1 MKRLSAGVAAMV
13 FFCTFATS
21 AQSEEVTIGEHS
33 VNIPQDLSQ
42 ESQNLVKQYAP
53 AIPDLC
59 PGFAKYQGE
68 FESFSIQDNYNIDV
82 VFKIP
87 DAAGGIPGDFVA
99 YGHTCYFG
107 ISRDGKKLV
116 IPKSACQSVCLDRDM
131 FDKDIENLV
140 IPLK

>member
-13 FFCTFATS
+13 LLCAFATS

-33 VNIPQDLSQ
+33 VSIPQDLSQ
-42 ESQNLVKQYAP
+42 ESQNLVKQYAQT
-53 AIPDLC
+53 IPDLC

-68 FESFSIQDNYNIDV
+68 FESFSIKNNYNIDV
-82 VFKIP
+82 VFKVP
-87 DAAGGIPGDFVA
+87 DDANIPGYFGA
-99 YGHTCYFG
+99 HGNTCYFG

-116 IPKSACQSVCLDRDM
+116 IPKAACQSLCLDRDM
-131 FDKDIENLV
+131 FDKNIENLV